1 MRPRNHPEMSIL
13 RMSRF
18 SELSRKKIIFLATHS
33 QIKLY
38 NYINF
43 SFFTACGNGLEFVK
57 LKDAQFDATTS
68 YAHGPNEA
76 VKVQSRIDHMPS
88 MGQVNNTKGRGIY
101 LSIYYIQI
109 M

>member
-1 MRPRNHPEMSIL
+1 MSIL
-13 RMSRF
+13 
-18 SELSRKKIIFLATHS
+18 
-33 QIKLY
+33 
-38 NYINF
+38 
-43 SFFTACGNGLEFVK
+43 TACGNGLEFVE

-68 YAHGPNEA
+68 YAEGPNEEA
-76 VKVQSRIDHMPS
+76 KVQSRIDHMPS